1 MGIWATAEGGISHH
15 INDRFSIKKF
25 IEEKWAEKWQEYT
38 VTTTLY
44 DHNKNTNV
52 ITESVYISWDSEGV
66 PAALEIQK
74 LIDSI
79 HDEYKNV
86 RISLE
91 ATIRFF

>member
-25 IEEKWAEKWQEYT
+25 IEEKWGVGNEYT
-38 VTTTLY
+38 VTATQINRSL
-44 DHNKNTNV
+44 DI
-52 ITESVYISWDSEGV
+52 ITEHVYIAWDSDGYY
-66 PAALEIQK
+66 AALELQK

-86 RISLE
+86 KISLE

>member
-25 IEEKWAEKWQEYT
+25 IDEKWRGYEYS
-38 VTTTLY
+38 VTATQINRSL
-44 DHNKNTNV
+44 DI
-52 ITESVYISWDSEGV
+52 ITEHVYIAWDSDGYY
-66 PAALEIQK
+66 AALELQK

-79 HDEYKNV
+79 RDEYKNV